1 MTHVSVERHALI
13 ALLRGDEPFKPSDLK
28 RMHMERGS
36 FQDILVENMAGDA
49 RVEDALARTA
59 SEIEAWEADGTRLL
73 TFLDPQYPAQLQDVH
88 DFPLFI
94 FTRGRL
100 PQATQRDHGVSI
112 VGSRDAS
119 PWAIESAQ
127 VIASSLANRGYSIVS
142 GLAAG
147 IDTAAHEAALAL
159 HARTVGVLGTGTR
172 QTYPPRN
179 ASLQARVSSTGLLI
193 SQFWPDDGPRKWSFP
208 MRNSVMS
215 AYSNVTV
222 VVEASEKS
230 GTRHQVREAIKHGRP
245 VVLSGAVAG
254 STSWGKMYAQDTDNQ
269 VHVAHTESDAI
280 RLVGELSEPVLPPL
294 AMGA

>member
-1 MTHVSVERHALI
+1 MTRANVERHALI

-28 RMHMERGS
+28 RMYMERNS
-36 FQDILVENMAGDA
+36 FQAILVDKLVDDA
-49 RVEDALARTA
+49 RVEEALAKSA
-59 SEIEAWEADGTRLL
+59 SKVKAWEADGTRLL
-73 TFLDPQYPAQLQDVH
+73 TFLDFEYPAQLQDVH

-100 PQATQRDHGVSI
+100 PQETQRDRGVSI

-119 PWAIESAQ
+119 PWAIESAR
-127 VIASSLANRGYSIVS
+127 VIATSLANRGYSIVS

-159 HARTVGVLGTGTR
+159 NARTVGVLGTGIR
-172 QTYPPRN
+172 QAYPPQN
-179 ASLQARVSSTGLLI
+179 SSLQARVSSTGLLI

-208 MRNSVMS
+208 MRNAVMS

-222 VVEASEKS
+222 VVEAGEKS

-254 STSWGKMYAQDTDNQ
+254 STSWGKKYAQDTDNQ

-280 RLVGELSEPVLPPL
+280 RLVEELSEPVLPPL